1 MLRILTLFL
10 TMVIGAT
17 WVFAQS
23 HDGQGANLP
32 PSCSFG
38 ATFVKSGAGAGP
50 YWCSA
55 PNVWTSLA
63 GSGSGSGLAA
73 GEIII
78 KLSGACSTG
87 FEEATELNGR
97 TLIGT
102 LAANGDVGTTG
113 GSDSITQ
120 VLQHTHMVTV
130 TDPGHAHAM
139 NVGATDDTSAPFD
152 RADAGTN
159 ASGAQ
164 ATTATGGNFTGV
176 TAATANPAGSVAS
189 IDNRSAFI
197 KVLFCRKL

>member
-1 MLRILTLFL
+1 MRFFFALLFVL
-10 TMVIGAT
+10 AT
-17 WVFAQS
+17 ATPLWAQS
-23 HDGQGANLP
+23 HDGQGNTLP
-32 PSCSFG
+32 PTCSFG
-38 ATFVKSGAGAGP
+38 TQFVKSGSGAGP

-55 PNVWTSLA
+55 PNTWTSLA
-63 GSGSGSGLAA
+63 GSGGGGGLAA

-78 KLSGACSTG
+78 KLSGTCSTG

-120 VLQHTHMVTV
+120 VLQHTHTVTV

-139 NVGATDDTSAPFD
+139 NVGATDDTAAPFD